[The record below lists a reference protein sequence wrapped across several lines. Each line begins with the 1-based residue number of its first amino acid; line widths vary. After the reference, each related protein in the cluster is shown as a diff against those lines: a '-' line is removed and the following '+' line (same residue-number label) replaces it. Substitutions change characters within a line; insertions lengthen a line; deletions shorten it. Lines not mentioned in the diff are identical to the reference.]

1 MTNDDQFISAIDL
14 GEDQIDRLIT
24 NLNWKMFISSSV
36 NFNGHF
42 EQSLQECFGWL
53 VAKCNHHL
61 SEATFQW
68 ILAFAVNE
76 GLVSITTKNE
86 LKYRFYSIVQI

>member
-42 EQSLQECFGWL
+42 ERSLQASRVIRVVGSKMQSSSFRSHIP
-53 VAKCNHHL
+53 V
-61 SEATFQW
+61 
-68 ILAFAVNE
+68 AFAVNE
-76 GLVSITTKNE
+76 RLVSVHHHQE
-86 LKYRFYSIVQI
+86 